1 MLKLKL
7 QCLLRFCL
15 NWNRMKQNVFIAF
28 GSRQEMPVVDYP
40 VTESDIVVEDG
51 LTYSVADMVDLV
63 NKGLP
68 VNAVNV
74 NSMALQSGQGVPNP
88 TWDVDPTQVRGYDI
102 ADAWET
108 QQLARNKLADFYK
121 SNKKLE

>member
-1 MLKLKL
+1 
-7 QCLLRFCL
+7 
-15 NWNRMKQNVFIAF
+15 MKQSVFIAF
-28 GSRQEMPVVDYP
+28 GSRQEMPVVNYP

-121 SNKKLE
+121 SNKKSE

>member
-1 MLKLKL
+1 
-7 QCLLRFCL
+7 
-15 NWNRMKQNVFIAF
+15 MKHNVFIAY
-28 GSRQEMPVVDYP
+28 GSRMSMPIIEYP
-40 VTESDIVVEDG
+40 VKETDIVVEDG
-51 LTYSVADMVDLV
+51 LTYSVADMVELV

-88 TWDVDPTQVRGYDI
+88 TWDVDPSQVRGYDI
-102 ADAWET
+102 ADAWEI

-121 SNKKLE
+121 SNKKSE